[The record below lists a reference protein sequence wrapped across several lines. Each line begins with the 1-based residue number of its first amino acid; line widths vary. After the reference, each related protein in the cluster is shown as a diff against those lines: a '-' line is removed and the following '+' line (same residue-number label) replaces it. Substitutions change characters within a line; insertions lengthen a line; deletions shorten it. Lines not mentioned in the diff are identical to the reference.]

1 MTAPSP
7 AERID
12 AALVLLGSPFVA
24 GLALLLIFAV
34 AYVVR
39 AERLRRER
47 RNPLLAPWRNAGR
60 EPGELDG

>member
-12 AALVLLGSPFVA
+12 AALVLLCTPFVA
-24 GLALLLIFAV
+24 GLLFVLICTV

-60 EPGELDG
+60 EPGDLS